1 MTPNTLDA
9 RVAVKAMR
17 EALTLVRA
25 AVLDRMKDPLI
36 ITAADGTMTVR
47 ARNGSVAAEAT
58 LHAECAAPGAAQVD
72 SQLLAG
78 VLAAASFETVR
89 LECKPGGALCISAGR
104 WSTRINANVHDAL
117 GSLPVDGDIAQVAAG
132 PLRAAL
138 HAVAYAMSSD
148 ETRWVLNGIH
158 CRVGPDGML
167 GVYATDGKRLAGAV
181 VADSAALVSLL
192 NGVTLD
198 RNGVPALL
206 ALLDTEGQVRV
217 GRAKTRVWVARE
229 NATAWC
235 GLLEG
240 QYPDVASVIP
250 VGGATTVKLPPA
262 DLANLANL
270 ARRVALVQ
278 GERTTITVDGGEVH
292 VRSQSAERGEA
303 SDALDA
309 SVTGAAGATV
319 GVNIAYLRD
328 ALAQLADVESAELSI
343 NDALAP
349 IMLRGGLH
357 TAVVMPMRV

>member
-1 MTPNTLDA
+1 MTSNTLDT
-9 RVAVKAMR
+9 RVATKAMR

-158 CRVGPDGML
+158 CREDAGQLAVF
-167 GVYATDGKRLAGAV
+167 ATDGHRLAGAV
-181 VADSAALVSLL
+181 VADSDALVPLL

-262 DLANLANL
+262 DLADLANL

>member
-1 MTPNTLDA
+1 MTSNTLDT
-9 RVAVKAMR
+9 RVAVKALR

-25 AVLDRMKDPLI
+25 AVLDRFKDPLI

-72 SQLLAG
+72 SQLLAS
-78 VLAAASFETVR
+78 VLAAASFEAVR
-89 LECKPGGALCISAGR
+89 LECMPGGALRISAGR

-138 HAVAYAMSSD
+138 QAVAYAQADD
-148 ETRWVLNGIH
+148 EKRWVLNGIH
-158 CRVGPDGML
+158 CREDAGQL
-167 GVYATDGKRLAGAV
+167 AVYATDGHRLAGAV
-181 VADSAALVSLL
+181 VADSAALVPLL

-206 ALLDTEGQVRV
+206 ALLDTDGQVRV
-217 GRAKTRVWVARE
+217 GRSKTRVWVARE

-240 QYPDVASVIP
+240 QYPDVAAVIP
-250 VGGATTVKLPPA
+250 AGGATTVKLPPA
-262 DLANLANL
+262 DLASL

-292 VRSQSAERGEA
+292 VRSQSVERGEA

-319 GVNIAYLRD
+319 GVNIGYLRD
-328 ALAQLADVESAELSI
+328 ALAQLDGVESAELSI
-343 NDALAP
+343 NDPLAP
-349 IMLRGGLH
+349 ILLRGGLH